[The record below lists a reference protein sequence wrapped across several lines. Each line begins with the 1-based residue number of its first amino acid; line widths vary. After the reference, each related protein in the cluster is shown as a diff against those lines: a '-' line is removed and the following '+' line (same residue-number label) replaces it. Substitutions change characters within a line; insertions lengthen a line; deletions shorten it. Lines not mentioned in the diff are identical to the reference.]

1 MRKLRRR
8 SKQGRYEASLL
19 RGMLDQNMERER
31 RRISGMDSP
40 PQHRIGGIVVQ
51 RKHLGAETE
60 FMGQVSVASAVKGN
74 EDAGKADE

>member
-1 MRKLRRR
+1 
-8 SKQGRYEASLL
+8 
-19 RGMLDQNMERER
+19 MERER